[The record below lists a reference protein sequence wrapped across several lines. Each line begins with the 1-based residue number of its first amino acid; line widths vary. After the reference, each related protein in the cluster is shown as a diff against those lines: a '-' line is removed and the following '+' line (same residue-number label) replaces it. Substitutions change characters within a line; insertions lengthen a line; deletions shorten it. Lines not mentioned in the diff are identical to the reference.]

1 MKTEPA
7 PTSSRTSEP
16 PAGAMKPVAVIDI
29 GSTSIRV
36 AIAQIDADGRV
47 APLETL
53 SHPVNLGKD
62 TFTRGSI
69 EKSTVE
75 ECVRILRNYVNVLR
89 EYGVDGSERT
99 RVVATTAVREAVNS
113 QSFLDRVLVATGLR
127 VEPIDEAEA
136 TRLTYLGVRS
146 VLASDPTLG
155 DARALVVEIGGGS
168 TELLMLKGEQVEFSR
183 SYRLGSLRLRKML
196 ETYRAPVTIASA
208 IIDGQIRRTIEQIRR
223 DIPHDGPSE
232 LVTLGGDVRFAATQ
246 ILGADDTAA
255 IRTLRVDDV
264 ERLARHMLETPV
276 DELVQRYPLTFPD
289 AESVGPALLA
299 NTELARA
306 FELDHIHLTSTTLR
320 DGLLQEM
327 AVGGAWTEAFREQII
342 RSAIDLGR
350 RYGFNEAHGRH
361 TAELSRTLF
370 QELQAEH
377 QLDHRYE
384 LILYIAALL
393 HDVGNVVNNR
403 SHHKHSMYLI
413 ENSDLFGLGRQDMLL
428 VALVARYHRR
438 AAPRSAHEG
447 YAALTPESRIA
458 VAKMA
463 ALLRVADALDRS
475 DSQRIKNLTCQKQG
489 DRLVIQIQNVED
501 VSLEQLAL
509 KQKGSLFDDIFG
521 MTVLL
526 RRG

>member
-1 MKTEPA
+1 ME
-7 PTSSRTSEP
+7 
-16 PAGAMKPVAVIDI
+16 PVAVVDI

-36 AIAQIDADGRV
+36 AIAQIDEQGRI

-89 EYGVDGSERT
+89 EYGVDRSART
-99 RVVATTAVREAVNS
+99 RVVATTAVREATNS
-113 QSFLDRVLVATGLR
+113 QAFLDRVLVATGLR

-136 TRLTYLGVRS
+136 NRLTYLGVRS
-146 VLASDPTLG
+146 VLASDPKLR
-155 DARALVVEIGGGS
+155 DARSLVVEIGSGS
-168 TELLMLKGEQVEFSR
+168 TELLMLKGENVEFSR

-196 ETYRAPVTIASA
+196 ETYRAPATISGA
-208 IIDGQIRRTIEQIRR
+208 IINGQIRRTVEQIRR
-223 DIPHDGPSE
+223 DIPHDGPAE
-232 LVTLGGDVRFAATQ
+232 LVALGGDVRFAATQ
-246 ILGADDTAA
+246 ILGPDDAPVK
-255 IRTLRVDDV
+255 TLRVADL
-264 ERLARHMLETPV
+264 EQLARRLLETSV
-276 DELVQRYPLTFPD
+276 DELVQRYPLTFQD

-299 NTELARA
+299 NVELARA
-306 FELDHIHLTSTTLR
+306 FELDHVRLTNTTLR

-370 QELQAEH
+370 HRLQGEH
-377 QLDHRYE
+377 QLDDRYE
-384 LILYIAALL
+384 LILHIAALL
-393 HDVGNVVNNR
+393 HDVGNVVSNR

-413 ENSDLFGLGRQDMLL
+413 QNSDLFGLGQQDVKL
-428 VALVARYHRR
+428 VSLVARYHRR

-447 YAALTPESRIA
+447 YASLDPESRIA

-475 DSQRIKNLTCQKQG
+475 DSQRVKTLTCEKQG
-489 DRLVIQIQNVED
+489 DRLVIRIPDVDD

-509 KQKGSLFDDIFG
+509 KQKGSLFEDIFG

-526 RRG
+526 RKG